1 MTNTEILLGV
11 GGGIAAY
18 KSCDLLRRLQ
28 DRGYS
33 VTVVPTPASLNFVGK
48 ATWEALSGKEVNT
61 EVWQAI
67 DKVNHVALAQSSDYI
82 LIAPATADLIARIA
96 AGRADDL
103 LTNTVLA
110 SDAPKMIVPAM
121 HPKMWLNPITQEN
134 LSKLASKGFHVM
146 PPAEG
151 RLTGADSGIGRF
163 PEVNAIIERFETEVA
178 VPKDLQGVKILIT
191 AGGTR
196 EEIDSVRF
204 IGNRSTGKQ
213 GLALARLAVARG
225 AEVTL
230 IAANLEIAA
239 TAGFSVIQV
248 QTTDEMSK
256 ALTENFPRCDV
267 LIMAAAISDA
277 RPEAVVGKI
286 KKEDL
291 KCLNLIKNPD
301 LLAEISKVKTR
312 QVIVGFAAEKREEL
326 QSEGKRKLQAKQ
338 LDLIYA
344 NDIQEGALFGADET
358 SGFLIDKEETV
369 EVSKTSKVHL
379 AELLLNWVV
388 KRLQSA
394 NV

>member
-1 MTNTEILLGV
+1 
-11 GGGIAAY
+11 
-18 KSCDLLRRLQ
+18 
-28 DRGYS
+28 
-33 VTVVPTPASLNFVGK
+33 
-48 ATWEALSGKEVNT
+48 
-61 EVWQAI
+61 
-67 DKVNHVALAQSSDYI
+67 
-82 LIAPATADLIARIA
+82 
-96 AGRADDL
+96 
-103 LTNTVLA
+103 
-110 SDAPKMIVPAM
+110 
-121 HPKMWLNPITQEN
+121 
-134 LSKLASKGFHVM
+134 
-146 PPAEG
+146 
-151 RLTGADSGIGRF
+151 
-163 PEVNAIIERFETEVA
+163 
-178 VPKDLQGVKILIT
+178 
-191 AGGTR
+191 
-196 EEIDSVRF
+196 
-204 IGNRSTGKQ
+204 
-213 GLALARLAVARG
+213 VARG

-358 SGFLIDKEETV
+358 SGFLIDKVETV

>member
-61 EVWQAI
+61 EVWQGI

-163 PEVNAIIERFETEVA
+163 PEVNAIIERFEAEVA

-358 SGFLIDKEETV
+358 SGFLIDKVETV

>member
-358 SGFLIDKEETV
+358 SGFLIDKVETV

>member
-1 MTNTEILLGV
+1 
-11 GGGIAAY
+11 
-18 KSCDLLRRLQ
+18 LQ

-163 PEVNAIIERFETEVA
+163 PEVNAIIERFEAEVA

-358 SGFLIDKEETV
+358 SGFLIDKVETV

>member
-163 PEVNAIIERFETEVA
+163 PEVNAIIERFEAEVA

-358 SGFLIDKEETV
+358 SGFLIDKVETV